1 MAVLCL
7 PEQQAFLEKMIYI
20 YGLKFKL
27 CAMKFDWSKY
37 FNAENME
44 RLIIA
49 LIIIIVGTLLIYAI
63 RYLVKR
69 VLPRSMS
76 KQRQMI
82 VVRLINYTGY
92 LILAFVVF
100 AELNIDLTP
109 FFGAAGI
116 IGIVIGVA
124 SQTSIGNIVSGF
136 FLVSEKSFEI
146 GDVIKI
152 GDKSGVVYSIDLLSI
167 KLKTFDNLLL
177 RIPNQTVISSEV
189 TNVTKFPIRRLDFN
203 VGVAYKEDLGKVKE
217 ILERIARE
225 NPLCLDEPA
234 PLIVFKEFGSS
245 SIDILLGVWF
255 EKANYLA
262 VKNSVFN
269 TIKTTFDQEG
279 IEIPFPHVTLYTGEV
294 TKPFPIVTS
303 NETAA
308 KG

>member
-1 MAVLCL
+1 MN
-7 PEQQAFLEKMIYI
+7 
-20 YGLKFKL
+20 
-27 CAMKFDWSKY
+27 FDWSKY
-37 FNAENME
+37 FNEENLE

-49 LIIIIVGTLLIYAI
+49 LVILAVGTVLIYAVRTI
-63 RYLVKR
+63 VKR
-69 VLPRSMS
+69 LLPNSMS

-82 VVRLINYTGY
+82 VTRIINYTGY
-92 LILAFVVF
+92 LILAFVIID
-100 AELNIDLTP
+100 EMNIDLTP

-116 IGIVIGVA
+116 IGIVLGVA

-167 KLKTFDNLLL
+167 KIKTFDNLLL

-203 VGVAYKEDLGKVKE
+203 VGVAYKEDLKKVKE
-217 ILERIARE
+217 ILERIAKQ
-225 NPLCLDEPA
+225 NPLCLDEPE
-234 PLIVFKEFGSS
+234 PLIVFKEFGNS

-255 EKANYLA
+255 EKSNYLA

-269 TIKTTFDQEG
+269 DIKSTFDAEG

-294 TKPFPIVTS
+294 TKPFPIVKK
-303 NETAA
+303 EEQPKEAQ
-308 KG
+308 G